1 MNFLQELMLKV
12 MKMDE
17 IKFTSSSV
25 WEKRENPDEYWNG
38 KEWNGSLTEWVIEEE
53 GWFIQQLNK
62 LDCVYRNISR
72 IELAN
77 IC

>member
-25 WEKRENPDEYWNG
+25 WEKRENPGEYWNG
-38 KEWNGSLTEWVIEEE
+38 KEWNGSLKEWVIEEDR
-53 GWFIQQLNK
+53 WFIQQLNK
-62 LDCVYRNISR
+62 LDCVDTLKIFQ
-72 IELAN
+72 E
-77 IC
+77 